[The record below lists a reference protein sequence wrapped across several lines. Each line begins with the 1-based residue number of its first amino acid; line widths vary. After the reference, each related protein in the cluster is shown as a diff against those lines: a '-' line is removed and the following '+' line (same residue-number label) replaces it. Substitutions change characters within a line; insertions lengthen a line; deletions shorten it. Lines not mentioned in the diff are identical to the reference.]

1 MQGEF
6 TWFNVQVLTLVL
18 LETIEAKAIKPGK
31 QTTRTLSFEESE
43 TFFNL
48 LQF

>member
-6 TWFNVQVLTLVL
+6 TWFNVQVLTLV

-31 QTTRTLSFEESE
+31 QTTRTLSFSKAQ
-43 TFFNL
+43 L
-48 LQF
+48 C